1 MTRWLVKEKQS
12 LRTFCLAATWKVQKS
27 AFQAS
32 FHCFVINPQ
41 LAPGGL
47 RMPISILCFG
57 KGPCAA
63 ALRLRPF
70 ISRLKGEAGRGEEEE
85 QFQRHT
91 LVCQSRPSKTFSYE
105 KKIFHQCIISD
116 SWAWA
121 FNEIFSTADL
131 WWWSMRCI
139 GNHCRR
145 EKNFCQT
152 RVLLTTFL
160 VDDLSWFIAMA
171 TRAIANLG
179 IDQSVV
185 TANIICFSCSSVSI
199 AK

>member
-12 LRTFCLAATWKVQKS
+12 VRTFCLAATWKVQKS
-27 AFQAS
+27 A

-139 GNHCRR
+139 GNHCRKR
-145 EKNFCQT
+145 KTFVSISA

-160 VDDLSWFIAMA
+160 VDDLSWFMAMA

>member
-1 MTRWLVKEKQS
+1 MTCQRKAEWCANFLS
-12 LRTFCLAATWKVQKS
+12 TWKVQKS
-27 AFQAS
+27 A

-139 GNHCRR
+139 GNHWNDA
-145 EKNFCQT
+145 EKNFCQAVFYLPPCWYT
-152 RVLLTTFL
+152 L
-160 VDDLSWFIAMA
+160 DDLSWFIAMA
-171 TRAIANLG
+171 TRVHKSWHWPKLRET
-179 IDQSVV
+179 SFVLVV
-185 TANIICFSCSSVSI
+185 RPPCQLQFGTLF
-199 AK
+199 

>member
-1 MTRWLVKEKQS
+1 MVWSWQDDLSKKSRVVCELS
-12 LRTFCLAATWKVQKS
+12 IYLKS
-27 AFQAS
+27 AKKCFPGVFPLLRDKSSAS
-32 FHCFVINPQ
+32 T
-41 LAPGGL
+41 GL

-139 GNHCRR
+139 GNHCRKR
-145 EKNFCQT
+145 K
-152 RVLLTTFL
+152 TF
-160 VDDLSWFIAMA
+160 
-171 TRAIANLG
+171 
-179 IDQSVV
+179 
-185 TANIICFSCSSVSI
+185 VSI
-199 AK
+199 SSACSTYHLRDLMIYLDL